1 MITEA
6 ATKPCMQC
14 EAKYSQSFIGSSCP
28 SCEVVNWKY
37 QELVIPLGV
46 TIGVITMLLSIYSVF
61 TQI

>member
-6 ATKPCMQC
+6 ATKPCAQC
-14 EAKYSQSFIGSSCP
+14 ETEYSQSFIGSSCP

-37 QELVIPLGV
+37 QEIVIPLGV
-46 TIGVITMLLSIYSVF
+46 AIGVITMLLSIYSVF

>member
-6 ATKPCMQC
+6 ATKPCAQC
-14 EAKYSQSFIGSSCP
+14 KAEYSQSFIGSSCP
-28 SCEVVNWKY
+28 FCEVVNWKY

-46 TIGVITMLLSIYSVF
+46 AIGVITMLLSIYSVF